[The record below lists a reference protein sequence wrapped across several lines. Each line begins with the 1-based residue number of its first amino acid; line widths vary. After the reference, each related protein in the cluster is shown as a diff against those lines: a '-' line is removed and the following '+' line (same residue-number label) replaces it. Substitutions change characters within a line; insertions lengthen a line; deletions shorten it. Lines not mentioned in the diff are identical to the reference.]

1 MPVPDWGLL
10 DPLSSPNSAAT
21 DDAAIL
27 TALVQTESALT
38 LAWLDIGLAPD
49 WVSTIDL
56 ARVHLSHDV
65 IAAGTRSGGNPV
77 IPLVSQLRSHV
88 DAIREGAGD
97 WVHRGATS
105 QDILDTALMLVAS
118 RAIDVA
124 SGFLTRAASDLAAL
138 VEKHRHTPMVGRTL
152 TQHAAPITFGAKA
165 ATWLEGVLAAE
176 AAITAA
182 TTPVQLAGAVG
193 TGASFADL
201 TGDPAAGARLRAAF
215 AARLGLADAGR
226 SWQAERSPV
235 VSVASALALA
245 IGALGRIATDVLVL
259 ARTDV
264 GELSEA
270 SSGTSSAMPQKQN
283 PTTAVLIRS
292 AALQAPGLLA
302 TVHSA
307 LLVED
312 ERPAGAWHSEW
323 PALRSLLRLAIEAAE
338 ATSTLVKSLV
348 VDTERMAANLDASF
362 GLAWSEHA
370 QSLLTRELGRAAA
383 FAFVA
388 RAVAATSNELSFGA
402 ALAAELDGRVIDL
415 SPESIYPATDAVIDA
430 ALARFGGTTK

>member
-1 MPVPDWGLL
+1 MPDWGLL

-38 LAWLDIGLAPD
+38 LAWLDTGLAPD

-56 ARVHLSHDV
+56 DRVHLDRDA

-77 IPLVSQLRSHV
+77 IPLVSQLRTHV
-88 DAIREGAGD
+88 DAVREGAGD

-118 RAIDVA
+118 RALSISAVH
-124 SGFLTRAASDLAAL
+124 LRATASDLAAL
-138 VEKHRHTPMVGRTL
+138 AEKHRRTPMVGRTL

-165 ATWLEGVLAAE
+165 ATWLDGALAAE
-176 AAITAA
+176 AALTAA

-193 TGASFADL
+193 TGGSFADL

-235 VSVASALALA
+235 VSVASALALV

-259 ARTDV
+259 ARTEV
-264 GELSEA
+264 GEVSEG
-270 SSGTSSAMPQKQN
+270 SGGRSSAMPQKQN

-302 TVHSA
+302 TVHSGM
-307 LLVED
+307 LVED
-312 ERPAGAWHSEW
+312 ERPSGAWHAEW
-323 PALRSLLRLAIEAAE
+323 LALRSLLRLAIEAAE

-348 VDTERMAANLDASF
+348 VDTERMSVNLDASF

-383 FAFVA
+383 SAIVS
-388 RAVAATSNELSFGA
+388 RAVAVTSNELSFGA

-415 SPESIYPATDAVIDA
+415 SPETIYPATDAVIDA
-430 ALARFGGTTK
+430 ALARFEGTTK